1 MKKLLSITSLCLAL
15 LMISFSTVFAVDNS
29 TPSNS
34 DTSQNVAE
42 TKNNTTP
49 TTVRMG
55 WEVVYNL
62 KNVESSN
69 TTNDAW
75 LSYRTTI
82 TPKLGYAITKVTATI
97 DGKDVGAIT
106 SENGIYTINI
116 EQVTGK
122 LTITAEA
129 EPVIVDTPKEIQNL
143 SPKTNFTVANLGKVG
158 NYNLYYNVTQY
169 YQFLDYNVTMG
180 DYVFDCFAQQSP
192 YDLGLYVVGNG
203 KAYTL
208 IDAYN
213 ELKIDMDTVYSLIK
227 SNEIHYNFTVGK
239 SIPDVTT
246 QPSENHNVYYYL
258 KGATSSNNE
267 TTVGNRY
274 NTVIKPNSP
283 YEIDYVV
290 VTVNNKEKEV
300 AKNSDGSYTI
310 DLDNVDGDINIFAS
324 ATREKATE
332 FSTARVG
339 WHVNYNLSN
348 VESSNTTDDAW
359 MNYRTV
365 ITPKTGYVITNISA
379 KIHGKDVGKITKKN
393 GTYEI
398 FVEYLQGGPL
408 VIKAEAKSVKIDTPK
423 EIDKLCPNWILSV
436 ANLGKVGKYDL
447 YYKISDYYNF
457 SNKNIRMGNYMFNC
471 YQQHTP
477 YDLGLYV
484 VGNGKAYTLKDA
496 YNKLNINMD
505 AVYSLINKTNLHYNF
520 TVVKIAQEKLSATNV
535 SLKSGATKTIK
546 VLNGKVKS
554 YKVVNS
560 KVAKVNSKGVVT
572 ALNKGKTTVIVTLKD
587 GNKLNC
593 KVNVTTA
600 PKLSKSTVNVKVGQ
614 SAKIKIYG
622 KAKGIEFGISGRN
635 KNIEVWLY
643 KMKDATGF
651 EVEGL
656 KKGKATLKVKVNNV
670 KTLTLKINVK

>member
-29 TPSNS
+29 TSSNS
-34 DTSQNVAE
+34 DKSQNVAE
-42 TKNNTTP
+42 TKNNTEP

-62 KNVESSN
+62 KNVDSSN

-129 EPVIVDTPKEIQNL
+129 EPVIVDTPKELQELYPN
-143 SPKTNFTVANLGKVG
+143 TNFTVTKLGEVG
-158 NYNLYYNVTQY
+158 EYSLYYNVTQY
-169 YQFLDYNVTMG
+169 YQFLDYNVTIG
-180 DYVFDCFAQQSP
+180 EYIFNCFAQQKP
-192 YDLGLYVVGNG
+192 YDLGLYVVGNS

-227 SNEIHYNFTVGK
+227 SNEIHYNFTVRK

-300 AKNSDGSYTI
+300 TKNSDGSYTI

-423 EIDKLCPNWILSV
+423 EIDKLYPNLILSV

-496 YNKLNINMD
+496 YDKLNINMD

-600 PKLSKSTVNVKVGQ
+600 PKLSKSTVNVKVGKTVKVK
-614 SAKIKIYG
+614 ALG
-622 KAKGIEFGISGRN
+622 KAKNIALKWTVSN
-635 KNIEVWLY
+635 KNVNTSIA
-643 KMKDATGF
+643 KMIGASVLNIKG
-651 EVEGL
+651 V
-656 KKGKATLKVKVNNV
+656 KKGKTTLKVKVNNV
-670 KTLTLKINVK
+670 KTLTLKVNVK

>member
-34 DTSQNVAE
+34 DKSQNVVE
-42 TKNNTTP
+42 TKNNTEP

-267 TTVGNRY
+267 TTVGNHY

-300 AKNSDGSYTI
+300 TKNSDGSYTV
-310 DLDNVDGDINIFAS
+310 DLDNIDGDINIFAS

-600 PKLSKSTVNVKVGQ
+600 PKLSKPTVNVKVGQ

-670 KTLTLKINVK
+670 KTLTLKVNVK

>member
-34 DTSQNVAE
+34 DTSQNVVE
-42 TKNNTTP
+42 TKNNTES
-49 TTVRMG
+49 TTVRKG

-75 LSYRTTI
+75 SSYKTTI

-106 SENGIYTINI
+106 SENSIYTINI

-267 TTVGNRY
+267 TTVGNHY

-290 VTVNNKEKEV
+290 VTVNNKEKGV
-300 AKNSDGSYTI
+300 TKNSDGSYTV

-324 ATREKATE
+324 ATREKVTQ

-496 YNKLNINMD
+496 YDKLNINMD
-505 AVYSLINKTNLHYNF
+505 TVYSLINKTNLHYNF
-520 TVVKIAQEKLSATNV
+520 TAVKIAQEKLSATNV

-554 YKVVNS
+554 YKVTNN

-600 PKLSKSTVNVKVGQ
+600 PKLSKSTVNLKVGQ

-670 KTLTLKINVK
+670 KTLILKVNVK

>member
-34 DTSQNVAE
+34 DKSQNVAE
-42 TKNNTTP
+42 TKNNTEP

-55 WEVVYNL
+55 WKVVYNL

-158 NYNLYYNVTQY
+158 
-169 YQFLDYNVTMG
+169 
-180 DYVFDCFAQQSP
+180 
-192 YDLGLYVVGNG
+192 
-203 KAYTL
+203 
-208 IDAYN
+208 
-213 ELKIDMDTVYSLIK
+213 
-227 SNEIHYNFTVGK
+227 
-239 SIPDVTT
+239 
-246 QPSENHNVYYYL
+246 
-258 KGATSSNNE
+258 
-267 TTVGNRY
+267 
-274 NTVIKPNSP
+274 
-283 YEIDYVV
+283 
-290 VTVNNKEKEV
+290 
-300 AKNSDGSYTI
+300 
-310 DLDNVDGDINIFAS
+310 
-324 ATREKATE
+324 
-332 FSTARVG
+332 
-339 WHVNYNLSN
+339 
-348 VESSNTTDDAW
+348 
-359 MNYRTV
+359 
-365 ITPKTGYVITNISA
+365 
-379 KIHGKDVGKITKKN
+379 
-393 GTYEI
+393 
-398 FVEYLQGGPL
+398 
-408 VIKAEAKSVKIDTPK
+408 
-423 EIDKLCPNWILSV
+423 
-436 ANLGKVGKYDL
+436 KYDL

-496 YNKLNINMD
+496 YDKLNINMD

-554 YKVVNS
+554 YKVTNN

-572 ALNKGKTTVIVTLKD
+572 ALNKGKTTMIVTLKD

-600 PKLSKSTVNVKVGQ
+600 PKLSKPTVNVKVG
-614 SAKIKIYG
+614 KIVKVKALG
-622 KAKGIEFGISGRN
+622 KAKNIALKWTVSN
-635 KNIEVWLY
+635 KNVNTSIAKKISASVLNI
-643 KMKDATGF
+643 KG
-651 EVEGL
+651 V
-656 KKGKATLKVKVNNV
+656 KKGKTTLKVKVNNV
-670 KTLTLKINVK
+670 KTLTLKVNVK

>member
-1 MKKLLSITSLCLAL
+1 
-15 LMISFSTVFAVDNS
+15 MISFSTVFAVDNS

-158 NYNLYYNVTQY
+158 NYNLYYNVIQY
-169 YQFLDYNVTMG
+169 YQFLDYNVTIG
-180 DYVFDCFAQQSP
+180 EYIFNCFAQQKP
-192 YDLGLYVVGNG
+192 YDLGLYVVGNS

-208 IDAYN
+208 ADAYN

-227 SNEIHYNFTVGK
+227 SNDIDYSFTVKK
-239 SIPDVTT
+239 SESTVTT
-246 QPSENHNVYYYL
+246 QPSANHNVYYYL

-267 TTVGNRY
+267 TTVGNHY
-274 NTVIKPNSP
+274 NTVIKPNSD

-290 VTVNNKEKEV
+290 VTVNNKKREV
-300 AKNSDGSYTI
+300 TKNSDGSYTV

-324 ATREKATE
+324 ATREKVTQ

-423 EIDKLCPNWILSV
+423 EIDKLYPNLILSV

-496 YNKLNINMD
+496 YDKLNINMD

-600 PKLSKSTVNVKVGQ
+600 PKLSKSTVNVKVG
-614 SAKIKIYG
+614 KTVKVKVLG
-622 KAKGIEFGISGRN
+622 KAKNIALKWTVSN
-635 KNIEVWLY
+635 KNVNTSIA
-643 KMKDATGF
+643 KMIGASVLNIKG
-651 EVEGL
+651 V
-656 KKGKATLKVKVNNV
+656 KKGKTTLKVKVNNV
-670 KTLTLKINVK
+670 KTLTLKIKVK

>member
-34 DTSQNVAE
+34 DKSQNVAE
-42 TKNNTTP
+42 TKNNTEP

-69 TTNDAW
+69 TANDAW

-169 YQFLDYNVTMG
+169 YQFLDYNVTIG
-180 DYVFDCFAQQSP
+180 EYIFNCFAQQSP

-267 TTVGNRY
+267 TTVGNHY

-300 AKNSDGSYTI
+300 AKNSDGSYTV

-324 ATREKATE
+324 ATREKVTQ

-477 YDLGLYV
+477 YDLGL
-484 VGNGKAYTLKDA
+484 
-496 YNKLNINMD
+496 
-505 AVYSLINKTNLHYNF
+505 
-520 TVVKIAQEKLSATNV
+520 
-535 SLKSGATKTIK
+535 
-546 VLNGKVKS
+546 
-554 YKVVNS
+554 
-560 KVAKVNSKGVVT
+560 
-572 ALNKGKTTVIVTLKD
+572 
-587 GNKLNC
+587 
-593 KVNVTTA
+593 
-600 PKLSKSTVNVKVGQ
+600 
-614 SAKIKIYG
+614 
-622 KAKGIEFGISGRN
+622 
-635 KNIEVWLY
+635 
-643 KMKDATGF
+643 
-651 EVEGL
+651 
-656 KKGKATLKVKVNNV
+656 
-670 KTLTLKINVK
+670 

>member
-34 DTSQNVAE
+34 DKSQNVAE
-42 TKNNTTP
+42 TKNNTEP

-208 IDAYN
+208 
-213 ELKIDMDTVYSLIK
+213 
-227 SNEIHYNFTVGK
+227 
-239 SIPDVTT
+239 
-246 QPSENHNVYYYL
+246 
-258 KGATSSNNE
+258 
-267 TTVGNRY
+267 
-274 NTVIKPNSP
+274 
-283 YEIDYVV
+283 
-290 VTVNNKEKEV
+290 
-300 AKNSDGSYTI
+300 
-310 DLDNVDGDINIFAS
+310 
-324 ATREKATE
+324 
-332 FSTARVG
+332 
-339 WHVNYNLSN
+339 
-348 VESSNTTDDAW
+348 
-359 MNYRTV
+359 
-365 ITPKTGYVITNISA
+365 
-379 KIHGKDVGKITKKN
+379 
-393 GTYEI
+393 
-398 FVEYLQGGPL
+398 
-408 VIKAEAKSVKIDTPK
+408 
-423 EIDKLCPNWILSV
+423 
-436 ANLGKVGKYDL
+436 
-447 YYKISDYYNF
+447 
-457 SNKNIRMGNYMFNC
+457 
-471 YQQHTP
+471 
-477 YDLGLYV
+477 
-484 VGNGKAYTLKDA
+484 KDA
-496 YNKLNINMD
+496 YDKLNINMD

-554 YKVVNS
+554 YKVTNN

-572 ALNKGKTTVIVTLKD
+572 ALNKGKTTMIVTLKD

-600 PKLSKSTVNVKVGQ
+600 PKLSKPTVNVKVGKTVKVK
-614 SAKIKIYG
+614 ALG
-622 KAKGIEFGISGRN
+622 KAKNIALKWTVSN
-635 KNIEVWLY
+635 KNVNTSIAKKISASVLNI
-643 KMKDATGF
+643 KG
-651 EVEGL
+651 V
-656 KKGKATLKVKVNNV
+656 KKGKTTLKVKVNNV
-670 KTLTLKINVK
+670 KTLTLKVNVK

>member
-15 LMISFSTVFAVDNS
+15 LMISFSTVFAVDSS

-34 DTSQNVAE
+34 DKSQNVAE

-62 KNVESSN
+62 KNVDSSN

-82 TPKLGYAITKVTATI
+82 TPKVGYVITKITATI
-97 DGKDVGAIT
+97 DGKDVGTVT

-129 EPVIVDTPKEIQNL
+129 EPVIVDTPKELQEL
-143 SPKTNFTVANLGKVG
+143 SPNANFTLAKLGEVG
-158 NYNLYYNVTQY
+158 EYTLYYNVTDSYQY
-169 YQFLDYNVTMG
+169 LDYNVTMG

-267 TTVGNRY
+267 KTVGNHY

-290 VTVNNKEKEV
+290 VTVNNKEKE
-300 AKNSDGSYTI
+300 ATKNSDGSYTV

-324 ATREKATE
+324 ATYEKAPNT
-332 FSTARVG
+332 SVAVG
-339 WHVNYNLSN
+339 CEVKYDLTN
-348 VESSNTTDDAW
+348 VTSSNMTTDAW

-365 ITPKTGYVITNISA
+365 ITPKAGYAITNISA
-379 KIHGKDVGKITKKN
+379 KIHGNDVGKITKKN

-398 FVEYLQGGPL
+398 FVEYVQGPL

-423 EIDKLCPNWILSV
+423 EIDKLYPNLILSV

-484 VGNGKAYTLKDA
+484 VGNGKAYTLKEA
-496 YNKLNINMD
+496 YDKLNINMD

-554 YKVVNS
+554 YKVTNN
-560 KVAKVNSKGVVT
+560 KVAKVNSKGVIT

-600 PKLSKSTVNVKVGQ
+600 PKLSKSTVNLKVGQ

-635 KNIEVWLY
+635 KNIKVWLY

-670 KTLTLKINVK
+670 KILTLKINVK

>member
-34 DTSQNVAE
+34 DKSQNVAE
-42 TKNNTTP
+42 TKNNTEP

-62 KNVESSN
+62 KNVDSSN

-267 TTVGNRY
+267 TTVGNHY

-283 YEIDYVV
+283 YEIDYIV
-290 VTVNNKEKEV
+290 VTVNNKKREV
-300 AKNSDGSYTI
+300 TKNLDGSYTV

-339 WHVNYNLSN
+339 WYVNYNLSN
-348 VESSNTTDDAW
+348 VESSNTTDDVW
-359 MNYRTV
+359 LNYKTTL
-365 ITPKTGYVITNISA
+365 TPKEGYAITYVSA
-379 KIHGKDVGKITKKN
+379 TVNGKDVGKITKNN
-393 GTYEI
+393 GIYTIDIEKATGNLTI
-398 FVEYLQGGPL
+398 T
-408 VIKAEAKSVKIDTPK
+408 AEAKNIVTDTPK
-423 EIDKLCPNWILSV
+423 EIQNLSPKTNFTV
-436 ANLGKVGKYDL
+436 ANLGKVGNYNL
-447 YYKISDYYNF
+447 YYNVTQHYQFFENIIKI
-457 SNKNIRMGNYMFNC
+457 GNYEFDC
-471 YQQHTP
+471 FAQQSP
-477 YDLGLYV
+477 YGLGLYV

-496 YNKLNINMD
+496 YDKLNINMD
-505 AVYSLINKTNLHYNF
+505 AVYSSINKTNLHYNF

-554 YKVVNS
+554 YKVTNN

-572 ALNKGKTTVIVTLKD
+572 VLNKGKTTVIVTLKD

-600 PKLSKSTVNVKVGQ
+600 PKLSKPTVNVKVGKTVKVK
-614 SAKIKIYG
+614 ALG
-622 KAKGIEFGISGRN
+622 KAKNIALKWTVSN
-635 KNIEVWLY
+635 KNVNTSIAKKISASVLNI
-643 KMKDATGF
+643 KG
-651 EVEGL
+651 V
-656 KKGKATLKVKVNNV
+656 KKGKTTLKVKVNNV
-670 KTLTLKINVK
+670 KTLTLKVNVK

>member
-34 DTSQNVAE
+34 DKSQNANR
-42 TKNNTTP
+42 TMNNTMGIVNTEP
-49 TTVRMG
+49 T
-55 WEVVYNL
+55 
-62 KNVESSN
+62 K
-69 TTNDAW
+69 
-75 LSYRTTI
+75 
-82 TPKLGYAITKVTATI
+82 
-97 DGKDVGAIT
+97 
-106 SENGIYTINI
+106 
-116 EQVTGK
+116 
-122 LTITAEA
+122 
-129 EPVIVDTPKEIQNL
+129 VDTPKELQELYPN
-143 SPKTNFTVANLGKVG
+143 TNFTVTKLGEVG
-158 NYNLYYNVTQY
+158 EYSLYYNVTHY
-169 YQFLDYNVTMG
+169 YQFLDYNVTIG
-180 DYVFDCFAQQSP
+180 EYIFNCFAQQKP

-227 SNEIHYNFTVGK
+227 SKYINYNFTVGK

-283 YEIDYVV
+283 YEIDYIV
-290 VTVNNKEKEV
+290 VTVNNKKREV
-300 AKNSDGSYTI
+300 TKNSDGSYTVDI
-310 DLDNVDGDINIFAS
+310 DNIDGDINIFAS
-324 ATREKATE
+324 ATPKKASEPITQDGGHDI
-332 FSTARVG
+332 V
-339 WHVNYNLSN
+339 YNLSN
-348 VESSNTTDDAW
+348 VESSNTT
-359 MNYRTV
+359 NITYTGYKTTL
-365 ITPKTGYVITNISA
+365 TPKDGYAITYVSA
-379 KIHGKDVGKITKKN
+379 TVNGKDVGTITKEN
-393 GTYEI
+393 GIYTI
-398 FVEYLQGGPL
+398 DVRL
-408 VIKAEAKSVKIDTPK
+408 VMGKLTITAEAKNIVTDTPK
-423 EIDKLCPNWILSV
+423 EIQNLSPKTNFTV
-436 ANLGKVGKYDL
+436 ANLGKVGNYNL
-447 YYKISDYYNF
+447 YYNVTQHYQFFENIIKI
-457 SNKNIRMGNYMFNC
+457 GNYEFDC
-471 YQQHTP
+471 FAQQSP
-477 YDLGLYV
+477 YGLGLYV

-496 YNKLNINMD
+496 YDKLNINMD

-520 TVVKIAQEKLSATNV
+520 TAVKIAQEKLSATNV

-670 KTLTLKINVK
+670 KTLTLKVNVK

>member
-34 DTSQNVAE
+34 DTSQNVVE
-42 TKNNTTP
+42 TKNNTEP
-49 TTVRMG
+49 TTVRKG

-75 LSYRTTI
+75 SSYKTTI

-106 SENGIYTINI
+106 SENSIYTINI

-290 VTVNNKEKEV
+290 VTVNNKEKGV
-300 AKNSDGSYTI
+300 TKNLDGSYTV
-310 DLDNVDGDINIFAS
+310 DLDNIDGDINIFAS
-324 ATREKATE
+324 ATREKAPNTSVAFGCE
-332 FSTARVG
+332 VKYDLT
-339 WHVNYNLSN
+339 N
-348 VESSNTTDDAW
+348 VTSSNMTTDAW

-365 ITPKTGYVITNISA
+365 ITPKVGYVITNISA

-398 FVEYLQGGPL
+398 FVEYVQGPL

-423 EIDKLCPNWILSV
+423 EIDKLYPNLILSV

-496 YNKLNINMD
+496 CNKLNINMD

-554 YKVVNS
+554 YKVTNN

-656 KKGKATLKVKVNNV
+656 KKGKTTLKVKVNNV
-670 KTLTLKINVK
+670 KTLTLKVNVK

>member
-34 DTSQNVAE
+34 DKSQNANR
-42 TKNNTTP
+42 TMNNTMGIVNTEP
-49 TTVRMG
+49 T
-55 WEVVYNL
+55 
-62 KNVESSN
+62 K
-69 TTNDAW
+69 
-75 LSYRTTI
+75 
-82 TPKLGYAITKVTATI
+82 
-97 DGKDVGAIT
+97 
-106 SENGIYTINI
+106 
-116 EQVTGK
+116 
-122 LTITAEA
+122 
-129 EPVIVDTPKEIQNL
+129 VDTPKELQELYPN
-143 SPKTNFTVANLGKVG
+143 TNFTVTKLGEVG
-158 NYNLYYNVTQY
+158 EYSLYYNVTHY
-169 YQFLDYNVTMG
+169 YQFLDYNVTIG
-180 DYVFDCFAQQSP
+180 EYIFNCFAQQKP

-227 SNEIHYNFTVGK
+227 SKYINYNFTVGK

-267 TTVGNRY
+267 TTVGNHY

-290 VTVNNKEKEV
+290 VTVNNKEKGV
-300 AKNSDGSYTI
+300 TKNLDGSYTV
-310 DLDNVDGDINIFAS
+310 DLDNIDGDINIFAS
-324 ATREKATE
+324 ATPKKTSEPITQDGGHDI
-332 FSTARVG
+332 V
-339 WHVNYNLSN
+339 YNLSN
-348 VESSNTTDDAW
+348 VESSNTTDIT
-359 MNYRTV
+359 YTGYKTTL
-365 ITPKTGYVITNISA
+365 TPKDGYAITYVSA
-379 KIHGKDVGKITKKN
+379 TVNGKDVGTITKEN
-393 GTYEI
+393 GIYTI
-398 FVEYLQGGPL
+398 DVRL
-408 VIKAEAKSVKIDTPK
+408 VMGKLTITAEAKDIVTDTPK
-423 EIDKLCPNWILSV
+423 EIQNISPKTNFTV
-436 ANLGKVGKYDL
+436 ANLGKVGNYNL
-447 YYKISDYYNF
+447 YYNVTQYYQFFENIIKI
-457 SNKNIRMGNYMFNC
+457 GNYEFDC
-471 YQQHTP
+471 FAQQSP
-477 YDLGLYV
+477 YGLGLYV

-496 YNKLNINMD
+496 YDKLNINMD

-554 YKVVNS
+554 YKVTNN

-635 KNIEVWLY
+635 KNIEVWRY

>member
-34 DTSQNVAE
+34 DKSQNANQ
-42 TKNNTTP
+42 KMNNTMGIVNTEP
-49 TTVRMG
+49 T
-55 WEVVYNL
+55 
-62 KNVESSN
+62 K
-69 TTNDAW
+69 
-75 LSYRTTI
+75 
-82 TPKLGYAITKVTATI
+82 
-97 DGKDVGAIT
+97 
-106 SENGIYTINI
+106 
-116 EQVTGK
+116 
-122 LTITAEA
+122 
-129 EPVIVDTPKEIQNL
+129 VDTPKELQELYPN
-143 SPKTNFTVANLGKVG
+143 TNFTVTKLGEVG
-158 NYNLYYNVTQY
+158 EYSLYYNVTRN
-169 YQFLDYNVTMG
+169 YQFLDYNVTIG
-180 DYVFDCFAQQSP
+180 EYIFDCFAQQKP

-208 IDAYN
+208 ADAYK
-213 ELKIDMDTVYSLIK
+213 ELKIDMDTVYSIIK
-227 SNEIHYNFTVGK
+227 SKYINYNFTVGK

-258 KGATSSNNE
+258 KGATSSNNK

-274 NTVIKPNSP
+274 NTVIKPDSP
-283 YEIDYVV
+283 YEIDYIV
-290 VTVNNKEKEV
+290 VTVNNKKREV
-300 AKNSDGSYTI
+300 TKNSDGSYTV
-310 DLDNVDGDINIFAS
+310 DLDNIDGDINIFAS
-324 ATREKATE
+324 ATREKAPNT
-332 FSTARVG
+332 SVAVG
-339 WHVNYNLSN
+339 CEVKYDLTN
-348 VESSNTTDDAW
+348 VTSSNMTTDAW

-365 ITPKTGYVITNISA
+365 ITPKAGYVITNISA
-379 KIHGKDVGKITKKN
+379 KIHGNDVGKITKKN

-398 FVEYLQGGPL
+398 FVEYVQGPL

-423 EIDKLCPNWILSV
+423 EIDKLYPNLILSV

-484 VGNGKAYTLKDA
+484 VGNGKAYTLKEA
-496 YNKLNINMD
+496 YDKLNINMD
-505 AVYSLINKTNLHYNF
+505 TVYSLINKTNLHYNF

-554 YKVVNS
+554 YKVTNN
-560 KVAKVNSKGVVT
+560 KVAKVNSKGVIT

-670 KTLTLKINVK
+670 KTLTLKVNVK

>member
-34 DTSQNVAE
+34 DKSQNVAE
-42 TKNNTTP
+42 TKNNTEP

-62 KNVESSN
+62 KNVDSSN

-227 SNEIHYNFTVGK
+227 SNEIHYSFTVGK

-267 TTVGNRY
+267 TTVSGNY
-274 NTVIKPNSP
+274 NTVIKPNSD

-300 AKNSDGSYTI
+300 AKNSDGSYTV

-324 ATREKATE
+324 ATREKVTQ

-423 EIDKLCPNWILSV
+423 EIDKLCPNWFLSV

-496 YNKLNINMD
+496 YDKLNINMD

-520 TVVKIAQEKLSATNV
+520 TVVKIAQEKLSAANV

-600 PKLSKSTVNVKVGQ
+600 PKLSKPTVNVKVGQ

-670 KTLTLKINVK
+670 KTLTLKVNVK

>member
-34 DTSQNVAE
+34 DKSQNANQ
-42 TKNNTTP
+42 TMNNTMGIVNTEP
-49 TTVRMG
+49 T
-55 WEVVYNL
+55 
-62 KNVESSN
+62 K
-69 TTNDAW
+69 
-75 LSYRTTI
+75 
-82 TPKLGYAITKVTATI
+82 
-97 DGKDVGAIT
+97 
-106 SENGIYTINI
+106 
-116 EQVTGK
+116 
-122 LTITAEA
+122 
-129 EPVIVDTPKEIQNL
+129 VDTPKELQELYPN
-143 SPKTNFTVANLGKVG
+143 TNFTVTKLGEVG
-158 NYNLYYNVTQY
+158 EYSLYYNVTRNYQY
-169 YQFLDYNVTMG
+169 LDYNVTIG
-180 DYVFDCFAQQSP
+180 DYTFDCFAQQKP

-208 IDAYN
+208 ADAYK
-213 ELKIDMDTVYSLIK
+213 ELKIDMDTVYSIITSK
-227 SNEIHYNFTVGK
+227 YINYNFTVGK

-267 TTVGNRY
+267 TTVGNHY
-274 NTVIKPNSP
+274 STVIKPNSP

-300 AKNSDGSYTI
+300 AKNSDGSYTV

-324 ATREKATE
+324 ATPKKASEPITQDGGHDI
-332 FSTARVG
+332 V
-339 WHVNYNLSN
+339 YNLSN
-348 VESSNTTDDAW
+348 VESSNTTDIT
-359 MNYRTV
+359 YTGYKTTL
-365 ITPKTGYVITNISA
+365 TPKDGYAITYISA
-379 KIHGKDVGKITKKN
+379 TVNGKDVGTITKEN
-393 GTYEI
+393 GIYTI
-398 FVEYLQGGPL
+398 DVRL
-408 VIKAEAKSVKIDTPK
+408 VMGKLTITAEAKDIVTNTPK
-423 EIDKLCPNWILSV
+423 EIQNLSPKTNFTV
-436 ANLGKVGKYDL
+436 ANLGKVGNYNL
-447 YYKISDYYNF
+447 YYNVTQYYQFFDDIIKI
-457 SNKNIRMGNYMFNC
+457 GNYEFDC
-471 YQQHTP
+471 FAQQSP
-477 YDLGLYV
+477 YGLGLYV
-484 VGNGKAYTLKDA
+484 VGNGKAYTLKEA
-496 YNKLNINMD
+496 YDKLNINMD

-520 TVVKIAQEKLSATNV
+520 TAVKIAQEKLSATNV

-554 YKVVNS
+554 YKVTNN

-600 PKLSKSTVNVKVGQ
+600 PKLSKSTVNLKVGQ

-670 KTLTLKINVK
+670 KTLTLKVNVK

>member
-34 DTSQNVAE
+34 DKSQNANQ
-42 TKNNTTP
+42 TMNNTRVVVNTEP
-49 TTVRMG
+49 T
-55 WEVVYNL
+55 
-62 KNVESSN
+62 K
-69 TTNDAW
+69 
-75 LSYRTTI
+75 
-82 TPKLGYAITKVTATI
+82 
-97 DGKDVGAIT
+97 
-106 SENGIYTINI
+106 
-116 EQVTGK
+116 
-122 LTITAEA
+122 
-129 EPVIVDTPKEIQNL
+129 VDTPKELQELYPN
-143 SPKTNFTVANLGKVG
+143 TNFTVTKLGEVG
-158 NYNLYYNVTQY
+158 EYSLYYNVTHY
-169 YQFLDYNVTMG
+169 YQFLNYNVTIG
-180 DYVFDCFAQQSP
+180 EYIFNCFAQQKP
-192 YDLGLYVVGNG
+192 YDLGLYVVGNS

-208 IDAYN
+208 ADAYK
-213 ELKIDMDTVYSLIK
+213 ELKIDMDTVYSLITSK
-227 SNEIHYNFTVGK
+227 YINYNFTVGK

-267 TTVGNRY
+267 TTVGNHY

-290 VTVNNKEKEV
+290 VTVNNKKREV
-300 AKNSDGSYTI
+300 TKNSDGSYTI

-324 ATREKATE
+324 ATREKVTE

-339 WHVNYNLSN
+339 CEVKYDLTN
-348 VESSNTTDDAW
+348 VTSSNTTDDAW

-398 FVEYLQGGPL
+398 FVEYVQGPL
-408 VIKAEAKSVKIDTPK
+408 VIKAEAKSVEIDTPK
-423 EIDKLCPNWILSV
+423 EIDKLCPNLILSV

-496 YNKLNINMD
+496 YDKLNINMD

-554 YKVVNS
+554 YKVTNN

-600 PKLSKSTVNVKVGQ
+600 PKLSKSTVNLKVGQ

-635 KNIEVWLY
+635 KNVEVWLY
-643 KMKDATGF
+643 KMKDATEF
-651 EVEGL
+651 RVEGL

-670 KTLTLKINVK
+670 KTLTLKVNVK

>member
-34 DTSQNVAE
+34 DKSQNVAE
-42 TKNNTTP
+42 TKNNTEP

-62 KNVESSN
+62 KNVDSSN

-106 SENGIYTINI
+106 SENSIYTINI

-169 YQFLDYNVTMG
+169 YQFFENIIKIGNYE
-180 DYVFDCFAQQSP
+180 FDCFAQQSP
-192 YDLGLYVVGNG
+192 YGLGLYVVGNG

-267 TTVGNRY
+267 TTVGNHY

-290 VTVNNKEKEV
+290 VTVNNKKREV
-300 AKNSDGSYTI
+300 TKNLDGSYTI

-324 ATREKATE
+324 ATREKVTE

-339 WHVNYNLSN
+339 WYVNYNLSN
-348 VESSNTTDDAW
+348 VESSNTTDDVW
-359 MNYRTV
+359 LNYKTTL
-365 ITPKTGYVITNISA
+365 TPKDGYAITYVSA
-379 KIHGKDVGKITKKN
+379 TVNGKDVGKITKNN
-393 GTYEI
+393 GIYTIDIEKVTGNLTI
-398 FVEYLQGGPL
+398 T
-408 VIKAEAKSVKIDTPK
+408 AEAKNVVTDTPK
-423 EIDKLCPNWILSV
+423 EIQKLSPKTNFTV
-436 ANLGKVGKYDL
+436 ANLGKVGNYNL
-447 YYKISDYYNF
+447 YYNVTQYYQFFENIIKI
-457 SNKNIRMGNYMFNC
+457 GNYEFDC
-471 YQQHTP
+471 FAQQSP
-477 YDLGLYV
+477 YGLGLYV

-496 YNKLNINMD
+496 YDKLNINMD

-554 YKVVNS
+554 YKVTNN

-600 PKLSKSTVNVKVGQ
+600 PKLSKSTVNVKVGKTVKVK
-614 SAKIKIYG
+614 ALG
-622 KAKGIEFGISGRN
+622 KAKNIALKWTVSN
-635 KNIEVWLY
+635 KNVNTSIA
-643 KMKDATGF
+643 KMISASVLNIKG
-651 EVEGL
+651 V
-656 KKGKATLKVKVNNV
+656 KKGKTTLKVKVNNV
-670 KTLTLKINVK
+670 KTLTLKVNVK

>member
-34 DTSQNVAE
+34 DKSQKANQ
-42 TKNNTTP
+42 TMNNTMGIVNTEP
-49 TTVRMG
+49 T
-55 WEVVYNL
+55 
-62 KNVESSN
+62 K
-69 TTNDAW
+69 
-75 LSYRTTI
+75 
-82 TPKLGYAITKVTATI
+82 
-97 DGKDVGAIT
+97 
-106 SENGIYTINI
+106 
-116 EQVTGK
+116 
-122 LTITAEA
+122 
-129 EPVIVDTPKEIQNL
+129 VDTPKKLQELYPN
-143 SPKTNFTVANLGKVG
+143 TNFTVTKLGEVG
-158 NYNLYYNVTQY
+158 EYSLYYNVTHY
-169 YQFLDYNVTMG
+169 YQFLDYNVTIG
-180 DYVFDCFAQQSP
+180 EYIFNCFAQQKP
-192 YDLGLYVVGNG
+192 YDLGLYVVGNS

-208 IDAYN
+208 ADAYK

-227 SNEIHYNFTVGK
+227 SKYINYNFTVGK

-300 AKNSDGSYTI
+300 TKNSDGSYTV

-324 ATREKATE
+324 ATPKKVSEPITQDGGHDI
-332 FSTARVG
+332 V
-339 WHVNYNLSN
+339 YNLSN
-348 VESSNTTDDAW
+348 VESSNTTDIT
-359 MNYRTV
+359 YTGYKTTL
-365 ITPKTGYVITNISA
+365 TPKDGYAITYVSA
-379 KIHGKDVGKITKKN
+379 TVNGKDVGTITKEN
-393 GTYEI
+393 GIYTI
-398 FVEYLQGGPL
+398 DVRL
-408 VIKAEAKSVKIDTPK
+408 VMGKLTITAEAKDIVTDTPK
-423 EIDKLCPNWILSV
+423 EIQNLSPKTNFTV
-436 ANLGKVGKYDL
+436 ANLGKVGNYNL
-447 YYKISDYYNF
+447 YYNVTQYYQFFENIIKI
-457 SNKNIRMGNYMFNC
+457 GNYEFDC
-471 YQQHTP
+471 FAQQSP
-477 YDLGLYV
+477 YGLGLYV

-554 YKVVNS
+554 YKVTNN

-600 PKLSKSTVNVKVGQ
+600 PKLSKPTVTVKVGKTVKVK
-614 SAKIKIYG
+614 ALG
-622 KAKGIEFGISGRN
+622 KAKNIALKWTVSN
-635 KNIEVWLY
+635 KNVNTSIANMISASVLNI
-643 KMKDATGF
+643 KG
-651 EVEGL
+651 V
-656 KKGKATLKVKVNNV
+656 KKGKTTLKVKVNNV
-670 KTLTLKINVK
+670 KTLTLKVNVK

>member
-34 DTSQNVAE
+34 DKSQNANQ
-42 TKNNTTP
+42 TMNNTMVVVNTEP
-49 TTVRMG
+49 T
-55 WEVVYNL
+55 
-62 KNVESSN
+62 K
-69 TTNDAW
+69 
-75 LSYRTTI
+75 
-82 TPKLGYAITKVTATI
+82 
-97 DGKDVGAIT
+97 
-106 SENGIYTINI
+106 
-116 EQVTGK
+116 
-122 LTITAEA
+122 
-129 EPVIVDTPKEIQNL
+129 VDTPKELQELYPN
-143 SPKTNFTVANLGKVG
+143 TNFTVTKLGEVG
-158 NYNLYYNVTQY
+158 EYSLYYNVTHY
-169 YQFLDYNVTMG
+169 YQFLDYNVTIG
-180 DYVFDCFAQQSP
+180 EYIFNCFAQQKP
-192 YDLGLYVVGNG
+192 YDLGLYVVGNS

-208 IDAYN
+208 ADAYK
-213 ELKIDMDTVYSLIK
+213 ELKIDMDTVYSLITSK
-227 SNEIHYNFTVGK
+227 YINYNFTVGK

-267 TTVGNRY
+267 TTVGNHY

-290 VTVNNKEKEV
+290 VTVNNKKREV
-300 AKNSDGSYTI
+300 TKNSDGSYTI

-324 ATREKATE
+324 ATREKVTE

-339 WHVNYNLSN
+339 WYVNYNLSN
-348 VESSNTTDDAW
+348 VESSNTTDDVW
-359 MNYRTV
+359 LNYKTTL
-365 ITPKTGYVITNISA
+365 TPKDGYAITYVSA
-379 KIHGKDVGKITKKN
+379 TVNGKDVGKITKNN
-393 GTYEI
+393 GIYTIDIEKVTGNLTI
-398 FVEYLQGGPL
+398 T
-408 VIKAEAKSVKIDTPK
+408 AEAKNVVTDTPK
-423 EIDKLCPNWILSV
+423 EIQKLSPKTNFTV
-436 ANLGKVGKYDL
+436 ANLGKVGNYNL
-447 YYKISDYYNF
+447 YYNVTQYYQFFENIIKI
-457 SNKNIRMGNYMFNC
+457 GNYEFDC
-471 YQQHTP
+471 FAQQSP
-477 YDLGLYV
+477 YGLGLYV

-496 YNKLNINMD
+496 YDKLNINMD

-554 YKVVNS
+554 YKVTNN

-600 PKLSKSTVNVKVGQ
+600 PKLSKSTVNLKVGQ

-635 KNIEVWLY
+635 KNIKVWLY
-643 KMKDATGF
+643 KMKDATEF
-651 EVEGL
+651 RVEGL

-670 KTLTLKINVK
+670 KTLTLKVNVK

>member
-34 DTSQNVAE
+34 DKSQNVAE
-42 TKNNTTP
+42 TKNNTEP

-62 KNVESSN
+62 KNVDSSN

-300 AKNSDGSYTI
+300 TKNSDGSYTV

-496 YNKLNINMD
+496 YDKLNINMD

-535 SLKSGATKTIK
+535 SLKSGAKKTIK

-554 YKVVNS
+554 YKVTNN
-560 KVAKVNSKGVVT
+560 KVAKVNSKGVIT

>member
-34 DTSQNVAE
+34 DKSQNANQ
-42 TKNNTTP
+42 TMNNTRVVVNTEP
-49 TTVRMG
+49 T
-55 WEVVYNL
+55 
-62 KNVESSN
+62 K
-69 TTNDAW
+69 
-75 LSYRTTI
+75 
-82 TPKLGYAITKVTATI
+82 
-97 DGKDVGAIT
+97 
-106 SENGIYTINI
+106 
-116 EQVTGK
+116 
-122 LTITAEA
+122 
-129 EPVIVDTPKEIQNL
+129 VDTPKELQELYPN
-143 SPKTNFTVANLGKVG
+143 TNFTVTKLGEVG
-158 NYNLYYNVTQY
+158 EYSLYYNVTHY
-169 YQFLDYNVTMG
+169 YQFLNYNVTIG
-180 DYVFDCFAQQSP
+180 EYIFNCFAQQKP

-213 ELKIDMDTVYSLIK
+213 ELKIDMDTVYSLITSK
-227 SNEIHYNFTVGK
+227 YINYNFTVGK

-267 TTVGNRY
+267 TTVGNHY

-290 VTVNNKEKEV
+290 VTVNNKKREV
-300 AKNSDGSYTI
+300 TKNSDGSYTV

-324 ATREKATE
+324 ATREKVTE

-339 WHVNYNLSN
+339 WDVNYNLSN

-398 FVEYLQGGPL
+398 FVEYVQGPL
-408 VIKAEAKSVKIDTPK
+408 VIKAEAKSVEIDTPK
-423 EIDKLCPNWILSV
+423 EIDKLYPNLILSV

-496 YNKLNINMD
+496 YDKLNINMD

-554 YKVVNS
+554 YKVTNN

-600 PKLSKSTVNVKVGQ
+600 PKLSKSTVNLKVGQ

-635 KNIEVWLY
+635 KNVEVWLY
-643 KMKDATGF
+643 KMKDATEF
-651 EVEGL
+651 RVEGL

-670 KTLTLKINVK
+670 KTLTLKVNVK

>member
-34 DTSQNVAE
+34 DKSQNVAE
-42 TKNNTTP
+42 TKNNTEP

-62 KNVESSN
+62 KNVDSSN

-106 SENGIYTINI
+106 SENSIYTINI

-169 YQFLDYNVTMG
+169 YQFFENIIKIGNYE
-180 DYVFDCFAQQSP
+180 FDCFAQQSP
-192 YDLGLYVVGNG
+192 YGLGLYVVGNG

-267 TTVGNRY
+267 TTVGNHY

-290 VTVNNKEKEV
+290 VTVNNKKREV
-300 AKNSDGSYTI
+300 TKNLDGSYTI

-324 ATREKATE
+324 ATREKVTE

-339 WHVNYNLSN
+339 WYVNYNLSN
-348 VESSNTTDDAW
+348 VESSNTTDDVW
-359 MNYRTV
+359 LNYKTTL
-365 ITPKTGYVITNISA
+365 TPKDGYAITYVSA
-379 KIHGKDVGKITKKN
+379 TVNGKDVGKITKNN
-393 GTYEI
+393 GIYTIDIEKVTGNLTI
-398 FVEYLQGGPL
+398 T
-408 VIKAEAKSVKIDTPK
+408 AEAKNVVTDTPK
-423 EIDKLCPNWILSV
+423 EIQKLSPKTNFTV
-436 ANLGKVGKYDL
+436 ANLGKVGNYNL
-447 YYKISDYYNF
+447 YYNVTQYYQFFENIIKI
-457 SNKNIRMGNYMFNC
+457 GNYEFDC
-471 YQQHTP
+471 FAQQSP
-477 YDLGLYV
+477 YGLGLYV

-496 YNKLNINMD
+496 YDKLNINMD

-554 YKVVNS
+554 YKVTNN

-600 PKLSKSTVNVKVGQ
+600 PKLLKSTVNVKVGKTVKVK
-614 SAKIKIYG
+614 ALG
-622 KAKGIEFGISGRN
+622 KAKNIALKWTVSN
-635 KNIEVWLY
+635 KNVNTSIA
-643 KMKDATGF
+643 KMISASVLNIKG
-651 EVEGL
+651 V
-656 KKGKATLKVKVNNV
+656 KKGTTTIKVKVNNV
-670 KTLTLKINVK
+670 KTLTLKVNVK

>member
-34 DTSQNVAE
+34 DKSQNANQ
-42 TKNNTTP
+42 TMNNTMGIVNTEP
-49 TTVRMG
+49 T
-55 WEVVYNL
+55 
-62 KNVESSN
+62 K
-69 TTNDAW
+69 
-75 LSYRTTI
+75 
-82 TPKLGYAITKVTATI
+82 
-97 DGKDVGAIT
+97 
-106 SENGIYTINI
+106 
-116 EQVTGK
+116 
-122 LTITAEA
+122 
-129 EPVIVDTPKEIQNL
+129 VDTPKELQELYPN
-143 SPKTNFTVANLGKVG
+143 TNFTVTKLGEVG
-158 NYNLYYNVTQY
+158 EYSLYNNVTHY
-169 YQFLDYNVTMG
+169 YQFLDYNVTIG
-180 DYVFDCFAQQSP
+180 EYIFNCFAQQKP

-213 ELKIDMDTVYSLIK
+213 ELKIDMDTVYSLITSK
-227 SNEIHYNFTVGK
+227 YINYNFTVGK

-267 TTVGNRY
+267 TTVGNHY
-274 NTVIKPNSP
+274 NTVIKPNLP

-290 VTVNNKEKEV
+290 VTVNNKEREV
-300 AKNSDGSYTI
+300 TKNLDGSYTV
-310 DLDNVDGDINIFAS
+310 DLDNIDGDINIFAS
-324 ATREKATE
+324 ATPKKASEPITQDGGHDI
-332 FSTARVG
+332 V
-339 WHVNYNLSN
+339 YNLSN
-348 VESSNTTDDAW
+348 VESSNTTDIT
-359 MNYRTV
+359 YTGYKTTL
-365 ITPKTGYVITNISA
+365 TPKDGYAITYVSA
-379 KIHGKDVGKITKKN
+379 TVNGKDVGTITKEN
-393 GTYEI
+393 GIYTI
-398 FVEYLQGGPL
+398 DVRL
-408 VIKAEAKSVKIDTPK
+408 VMGKLTITAEAKDIVTDTPK
-423 EIDKLCPNWILSV
+423 EIQNLSPKTNFTV
-436 ANLGKVGKYDL
+436 ANLGKVGNYNL
-447 YYKISDYYNF
+447 YYNVTQYYQFFENIIKI
-457 SNKNIRMGNYMFNC
+457 GNYEFDC
-471 YQQHTP
+471 FAHQSP
-477 YDLGLYV
+477 YGLGLYV

-496 YNKLNINMD
+496 YDKLNINMD

-554 YKVVNS
+554 YKVTNN

-670 KTLTLKINVK
+670 KTLTLKVNVK

>member
-1 MKKLLSITSLCLAL
+1 MKKLLSITSLCLTL

-34 DTSQNVAE
+34 DKSQNANQ
-42 TKNNTTP
+42 TMNNTMGIVNTEP
-49 TTVRMG
+49 T
-55 WEVVYNL
+55 
-62 KNVESSN
+62 K
-69 TTNDAW
+69 
-75 LSYRTTI
+75 
-82 TPKLGYAITKVTATI
+82 
-97 DGKDVGAIT
+97 
-106 SENGIYTINI
+106 
-116 EQVTGK
+116 
-122 LTITAEA
+122 
-129 EPVIVDTPKEIQNL
+129 VDTPKELQELYPN
-143 SPKTNFTVANLGKVG
+143 TNFTVTKLGEVG
-158 NYNLYYNVTQY
+158 EYSLYYNVTHY
-169 YQFLDYNVTMG
+169 YQFLDYNVTIG
-180 DYVFDCFAQQSP
+180 EYIFNCFAQQKP

-213 ELKIDMDTVYSLIK
+213 ELKIDMDTVYSLITSK
-227 SNEIHYNFTVGK
+227 YINYNFTVGK

-300 AKNSDGSYTI
+300 TKNSDGSYTI

-324 ATREKATE
+324 ATREKATQ

-348 VESSNTTDDAW
+348 VESSNTTDDVW
-359 MNYRTV
+359 LNYKTTL
-365 ITPKTGYVITNISA
+365 TPKEGYAITYVSA
-379 KIHGKDVGKITKKN
+379 TVNGKDVGKITKNN
-393 GTYEI
+393 GIYTIDIEKATGNLTI
-398 FVEYLQGGPL
+398 T
-408 VIKAEAKSVKIDTPK
+408 AEAKNIVTDTPK
-423 EIDKLCPNWILSV
+423 EIQNLSPKTNFTV
-436 ANLGKVGKYDL
+436 ANLGKVGNYNL
-447 YYKISDYYNF
+447 YYNVTQYYQFFENIIKI
-457 SNKNIRMGNYMFNC
+457 GNYEFDC
-471 YQQHTP
+471 FAQQSP
-477 YDLGLYV
+477 YGLGLYV

-496 YNKLNINMD
+496 YDKLNINMD

-520 TVVKIAQEKLSATNV
+520 TAVKIAQEKLSATNV

-600 PKLSKSTVNVKVGQ
+600 PKLSKSTVNVKVGKTVKVK
-614 SAKIKIYG
+614 ALG
-622 KAKGIEFGISGRN
+622 KAKNIALKWTVSN
-635 KNIEVWLY
+635 KNVNTSIAKKIGASVLNI
-643 KMKDATGF
+643 KG
-651 EVEGL
+651 V
-656 KKGKATLKVKVNNV
+656 KKGKTTLKVKVNNV
-670 KTLTLKINVK
+670 KTLTLKVNVK

>member
-97 DGKDVGAIT
+97 NGKDVGTVT
-106 SENGIYTINI
+106 SSNGIYTINI

-129 EPVIVDTPKEIQNL
+129 EPVIVDTPKELQELYPNTNFTVTKLGEVGEYSLYYNVTQYYQFLDYNVTIGEYIFNCFAQQKPYDLGLYVVGNSKAYTLADAYKELKIDMDTVYSLIKSNDIDYSFTVKKSESTVTTQPSANHNVYYYLKGVTSSNNETTVSGNYNTVIKPNSDYEIDYIVVTVNNKEKEVAKNSDGSYTVDLDNVDGDINIFASATREKVTQFSTARVGWHVNYNLSNVESSNTTDDVWLNYKTTLTPKEGYAITYVSATVNGKDVGKITKNNGIYTIDIEKATGNLTITAEAKNIVTDTPKEIQNL

-169 YQFLDYNVTMG
+169 YQFFENIIKIGNYE
-180 DYVFDCFAQQSP
+180 FDCFAQQSP
-192 YDLGLYVVGNG
+192 YGLGLYVVGN
-203 KAYTL
+203 
-208 IDAYN
+208 
-213 ELKIDMDTVYSLIK
+213 S
-227 SNEIHYNFTVGK
+227 
-239 SIPDVTT
+239 
-246 QPSENHNVYYYL
+246 
-258 KGATSSNNE
+258 
-267 TTVGNRY
+267 
-274 NTVIKPNSP
+274 
-283 YEIDYVV
+283 
-290 VTVNNKEKEV
+290 
-300 AKNSDGSYTI
+300 
-310 DLDNVDGDINIFAS
+310 
-324 ATREKATE
+324 
-332 FSTARVG
+332 
-339 WHVNYNLSN
+339 
-348 VESSNTTDDAW
+348 
-359 MNYRTV
+359 
-365 ITPKTGYVITNISA
+365 
-379 KIHGKDVGKITKKN
+379 
-393 GTYEI
+393 
-398 FVEYLQGGPL
+398 
-408 VIKAEAKSVKIDTPK
+408 
-423 EIDKLCPNWILSV
+423 
-436 ANLGKVGKYDL
+436 
-447 YYKISDYYNF
+447 
-457 SNKNIRMGNYMFNC
+457 
-471 YQQHTP
+471 
-477 YDLGLYV
+477 
-484 VGNGKAYTLKDA
+484 KAYTLKDA
-496 YNKLNINMD
+496 YDKLNINMD

-520 TVVKIAQEKLSATNV
+520 TAVKIAQEKLSATNV

-560 KVAKVNSKGVVT
+560 KVAKVNSKGVIT

-600 PKLSKSTVNVKVGQ
+600 PKLSKSTVNVKVGKTVKVK
-614 SAKIKIYG
+614 ALG
-622 KAKGIEFGISGRN
+622 KAKNIALKWTVSN
-635 KNIEVWLY
+635 KNVNTSIA
-643 KMKDATGF
+643 KMISASVLNIKG
-651 EVEGL
+651 V
-656 KKGKATLKVKVNNV
+656 KKGKTTIKVKVNNV
-670 KTLTLKINVK
+670 KTLTLKVNVK

>member
-34 DTSQNVAE
+34 DKSQNANQ
-42 TKNNTTP
+42 TMNNTMVVVNTEP
-49 TTVRMG
+49 T
-55 WEVVYNL
+55 
-62 KNVESSN
+62 K
-69 TTNDAW
+69 
-75 LSYRTTI
+75 
-82 TPKLGYAITKVTATI
+82 
-97 DGKDVGAIT
+97 
-106 SENGIYTINI
+106 
-116 EQVTGK
+116 
-122 LTITAEA
+122 
-129 EPVIVDTPKEIQNL
+129 VDTPKELQELYPN
-143 SPKTNFTVANLGKVG
+143 TNFTVTKLGEVG
-158 NYNLYYNVTQY
+158 EYSLYYNVTHY
-169 YQFLDYNVTMG
+169 YQFLDYNVTIG
-180 DYVFDCFAQQSP
+180 EYIFNCFAQQKP
-192 YDLGLYVVGNG
+192 YDLGLYVVGNS

-208 IDAYN
+208 ADAYN
-213 ELKIDMDTVYSLIK
+213 ELKIDMDTVYSLITSK
-227 SNEIHYNFTVGK
+227 YINYNFTVGK

-267 TTVGNRY
+267 TTVGNHY

-290 VTVNNKEKEV
+290 VTVNNKKREV
-300 AKNSDGSYTI
+300 TKNSDGSYTV
-310 DLDNVDGDINIFAS
+310 DLDNIDGDINIFAS

-339 WHVNYNLSN
+339 WYVNYNLSN
-348 VESSNTTDDAW
+348 VESSNTTDDVW
-359 MNYRTV
+359 LNYKTTL
-365 ITPKTGYVITNISA
+365 TPKDGYAITYVSA
-379 KIHGKDVGKITKKN
+379 TVNGKDVGKITKNN
-393 GTYEI
+393 GIYTIDIEKVTGNLTI
-398 FVEYLQGGPL
+398 T
-408 VIKAEAKSVKIDTPK
+408 AEAKNVVTDTPK
-423 EIDKLCPNWILSV
+423 EIQNLSPKTNFTV
-436 ANLGKVGKYDL
+436 ANLGKVGNYNL
-447 YYKISDYYNF
+447 YYNVTQYYQFFENIIKI
-457 SNKNIRMGNYMFNC
+457 GNYEFDC
-471 YQQHTP
+471 FAQQSP
-477 YDLGLYV
+477 YGLGLYV

-496 YNKLNINMD
+496 YDKLNINMD

-554 YKVVNS
+554 YKVTNN

-600 PKLSKSTVNVKVGQ
+600 PKLSKSTVNLKVGQ

-635 KNIEVWLY
+635 KNVEVWLY
-643 KMKDATGF
+643 KMKDATEF
-651 EVEGL
+651 RVEGL

-670 KTLTLKINVK
+670 KTLTLKVNVK

>member
-34 DTSQNVAE
+34 DKSQNVAE

-62 KNVESSN
+62 KNVDSSN

-129 EPVIVDTPKEIQNL
+129 EPVIVDTPKELQELYPNTNFTVTKLGEVGEYSLYYNVTQYYQFLDYNVTIGEYIFNCFAQQKPYDLGLYVVGNSKAYTLADAYKELKIDMDTVYSLIKSNDIDYSFTVKKSESTVTTQPSANHNVYYYLKGATSSNNETTVGNHYNTVIKPNSPYEIDYVVVTVNNKEKEVTKNSDGSYTIDLDNVDGDINIFASATREKVTQFSTARVGWHVNYNLSNVESSNTTDDVWLNYKTTLTPKEGYAITYVSATVNGKDVGKITKNNGIYTIDIEKATGNLTITAEAKNIVTDTPKEIQNI

-169 YQFLDYNVTMG
+169 YQFFENIIKIGNYE
-180 DYVFDCFAQQSP
+180 FDCFAQQSP
-192 YDLGLYVVGNG
+192 YG
-203 KAYTL
+203 
-208 IDAYN
+208 
-213 ELKIDMDTVYSLIK
+213 
-227 SNEIHYNFTVGK
+227 
-239 SIPDVTT
+239 
-246 QPSENHNVYYYL
+246 
-258 KGATSSNNE
+258 
-267 TTVGNRY
+267 
-274 NTVIKPNSP
+274 
-283 YEIDYVV
+283 
-290 VTVNNKEKEV
+290 
-300 AKNSDGSYTI
+300 
-310 DLDNVDGDINIFAS
+310 
-324 ATREKATE
+324 
-332 FSTARVG
+332 
-339 WHVNYNLSN
+339 
-348 VESSNTTDDAW
+348 
-359 MNYRTV
+359 
-365 ITPKTGYVITNISA
+365 
-379 KIHGKDVGKITKKN
+379 
-393 GTYEI
+393 
-398 FVEYLQGGPL
+398 
-408 VIKAEAKSVKIDTPK
+408 
-423 EIDKLCPNWILSV
+423 
-436 ANLGKVGKYDL
+436 
-447 YYKISDYYNF
+447 
-457 SNKNIRMGNYMFNC
+457 
-471 YQQHTP
+471 
-477 YDLGLYV
+477 LGLYV

-496 YNKLNINMD
+496 YDKLNINMD

-520 TVVKIAQEKLSATNV
+520 TAVKIAQEKLSATNV

-600 PKLSKSTVNVKVGQ
+600 PKLSKSTVNVKVGKTVKVK
-614 SAKIKIYG
+614 ALG
-622 KAKGIEFGISGRN
+622 KAKNIALKWTVSN
-635 KNIEVWLY
+635 KNVNTSIAKKISASVLNI
-643 KMKDATGF
+643 KG
-651 EVEGL
+651 V
-656 KKGKATLKVKVNNV
+656 KKGKTTLKVKVNNV
-670 KTLTLKINVK
+670 KTLTLKVNVK

>member
-34 DTSQNVAE
+34 DKSQNANQ
-42 TKNNTTP
+42 TMNNTMVVVNTEP
-49 TTVRMG
+49 T
-55 WEVVYNL
+55 
-62 KNVESSN
+62 K
-69 TTNDAW
+69 
-75 LSYRTTI
+75 
-82 TPKLGYAITKVTATI
+82 
-97 DGKDVGAIT
+97 
-106 SENGIYTINI
+106 
-116 EQVTGK
+116 
-122 LTITAEA
+122 
-129 EPVIVDTPKEIQNL
+129 VDTPKELQELYPN
-143 SPKTNFTVANLGKVG
+143 TNFTVTKLGEVG
-158 NYNLYYNVTQY
+158 EYSLYYNVTHY
-169 YQFLDYNVTMG
+169 YQFLDYNVTIG
-180 DYVFDCFAQQSP
+180 EYIFNCFAQQKP
-192 YDLGLYVVGNG
+192 YDLGLYVVGNS

-208 IDAYN
+208 ADAYK
-213 ELKIDMDTVYSLIK
+213 ELKIDMDTVYSLITSK
-227 SNEIHYNFTVGK
+227 YINYNFTVGK

-267 TTVGNRY
+267 TTVGNHY

-290 VTVNNKEKEV
+290 VTVNNKKREV
-300 AKNSDGSYTI
+300 TKNSDGSYTV

-324 ATREKATE
+324 ATREKVTQ

-339 WHVNYNLSN
+339 WYVNYNLSN
-348 VESSNTTDDAW
+348 VESSNTTDDVW
-359 MNYRTV
+359 LNYKTTL
-365 ITPKTGYVITNISA
+365 TPKDGYAITYVSA
-379 KIHGKDVGKITKKN
+379 TVNGKDVGKITKNN
-393 GTYEI
+393 GIYTIDIEKVTGNLTI
-398 FVEYLQGGPL
+398 T
-408 VIKAEAKSVKIDTPK
+408 AEAKNVVTDTPK
-423 EIDKLCPNWILSV
+423 EIQKLSPKTNFTV
-436 ANLGKVGKYDL
+436 ANLGKVGNYNL
-447 YYKISDYYNF
+447 YYNVTQYYQFFENIIKI
-457 SNKNIRMGNYMFNC
+457 GNYEFDC
-471 YQQHTP
+471 FAQQSP
-477 YDLGLYV
+477 YGLGLYV

-496 YNKLNINMD
+496 YDKLNINMD

-554 YKVVNS
+554 YKVTNN

-600 PKLSKSTVNVKVGQ
+600 PKLSTSTVNLKVGQ

-635 KNIEVWLY
+635 KNVEVWLY
-643 KMKDATGF
+643 KMKDATEF
-651 EVEGL
+651 RVEGL

-670 KTLTLKINVK
+670 KTLTLKVNVK

>member
-34 DTSQNVAE
+34 DKSQNANR
-42 TKNNTTP
+42 TMNNTMGIVNTEP
-49 TTVRMG
+49 T
-55 WEVVYNL
+55 
-62 KNVESSN
+62 K
-69 TTNDAW
+69 
-75 LSYRTTI
+75 
-82 TPKLGYAITKVTATI
+82 
-97 DGKDVGAIT
+97 
-106 SENGIYTINI
+106 
-116 EQVTGK
+116 
-122 LTITAEA
+122 
-129 EPVIVDTPKEIQNL
+129 VDTPKELQELYPN
-143 SPKTNFTVANLGKVG
+143 TNFTVTKLGEVG
-158 NYNLYYNVTQY
+158 EYSLYYNVTHY
-169 YQFLDYNVTMG
+169 YQFLDYNVTIG
-180 DYVFDCFAQQSP
+180 EYIFNCFAQQKP

-227 SNEIHYNFTVGK
+227 SKYINYNFTVGK

-267 TTVGNRY
+267 TTVGDHY

-290 VTVNNKEKEV
+290 VTVNNKEKGV
-300 AKNSDGSYTI
+300 TKNLDGSYTV

-324 ATREKATE
+324 ATPKKASEPITQDGGHDI
-332 FSTARVG
+332 V
-339 WHVNYNLSN
+339 YNLSN
-348 VESSNTTDDAW
+348 VESSNTTDIT
-359 MNYRTV
+359 YTGYKTTL
-365 ITPKTGYVITNISA
+365 TPKDGYAITYVSA
-379 KIHGKDVGKITKKN
+379 TVNGKDVGTITKEN
-393 GTYEI
+393 GIYTI
-398 FVEYLQGGPL
+398 DVRL
-408 VIKAEAKSVKIDTPK
+408 VMGKLTITAEAKDIVTDTPK
-423 EIDKLCPNWILSV
+423 EIQNISPKTNFTV
-436 ANLGKVGKYDL
+436 ANLGKVGNYNL
-447 YYKISDYYNF
+447 YYNVTQYYQFFENIIKI
-457 SNKNIRMGNYMFNC
+457 GNYEFDC
-471 YQQHTP
+471 FAQQSP
-477 YDLGLYV
+477 YGLGLYV

-496 YNKLNINMD
+496 YDKLNINMD

-554 YKVVNS
+554 YKVTNN

-670 KTLTLKINVK
+670 KTLTLKVNVK

>member
-34 DTSQNVAE
+34 DKSQNVNP
-42 TKNNTTP
+42 TINNTRVVVNTEP
-49 TTVRMG
+49 T
-55 WEVVYNL
+55 
-62 KNVESSN
+62 K
-69 TTNDAW
+69 
-75 LSYRTTI
+75 
-82 TPKLGYAITKVTATI
+82 
-97 DGKDVGAIT
+97 
-106 SENGIYTINI
+106 
-116 EQVTGK
+116 
-122 LTITAEA
+122 
-129 EPVIVDTPKEIQNL
+129 VDTPKELQELYPN
-143 SPKTNFTVANLGKVG
+143 TNFTVTKLGEVG
-158 NYNLYYNVTQY
+158 EYSLYYNVTHY
-169 YQFLDYNVTMG
+169 YQFLDYNVTIG
-180 DYVFDCFAQQSP
+180 EYIFNCFAQQKP
-192 YDLGLYVVGNG
+192 YDLGLYVVGNS

-208 IDAYN
+208 ADAYK
-213 ELKIDMDTVYSLIK
+213 ELKIDMDTVYSLITSK
-227 SNEIHYNFTVGK
+227 YINYNFTVGK

-267 TTVGNRY
+267 TTVGNHY

-290 VTVNNKEKEV
+290 VTVNNKKREV
-300 AKNSDGSYTI
+300 TKNSDGSYTV

-324 ATREKATE
+324 ATREKVTQ

-339 WHVNYNLSN
+339 WYVNYNLSN
-348 VESSNTTDDAW
+348 VESSNTTDDVW
-359 MNYRTV
+359 LNYKTTL
-365 ITPKTGYVITNISA
+365 TPKDGYAITYVSA
-379 KIHGKDVGKITKKN
+379 TVNGKDVGKITKNN
-393 GTYEI
+393 GIYTIDIEKVTGNLTI
-398 FVEYLQGGPL
+398 T
-408 VIKAEAKSVKIDTPK
+408 AEAKNVVTDTPK
-423 EIDKLCPNWILSV
+423 EIQKLSPKTNFTV
-436 ANLGKVGKYDL
+436 ANLGKVGNYNL
-447 YYKISDYYNF
+447 YYNVTQYYQFFENIIKI
-457 SNKNIRMGNYMFNC
+457 GNYEFDC
-471 YQQHTP
+471 FAQQSP
-477 YDLGLYV
+477 YGLGLYV

-496 YNKLNINMD
+496 YDKLNINMD

-554 YKVVNS
+554 YKVTNN

-600 PKLSKSTVNVKVGQ
+600 PKLSKSTVNLKVGQ

-635 KNIEVWLY
+635 KNVEVWLY
-643 KMKDATGF
+643 KMKDATEF
-651 EVEGL
+651 RVEGL

-670 KTLTLKINVK
+670 KTLTLKVNVK

>member
-15 LMISFSTVFAVDNS
+15 FMISFSTVFAVDNS

-34 DTSQNVAE
+34 DKSQNANQ
-42 TKNNTTP
+42 TMNNTMGIVNTEP
-49 TTVRMG
+49 T
-55 WEVVYNL
+55 
-62 KNVESSN
+62 K
-69 TTNDAW
+69 
-75 LSYRTTI
+75 
-82 TPKLGYAITKVTATI
+82 
-97 DGKDVGAIT
+97 
-106 SENGIYTINI
+106 
-116 EQVTGK
+116 
-122 LTITAEA
+122 
-129 EPVIVDTPKEIQNL
+129 VDTPKELQELYPNI
-143 SPKTNFTVANLGKVG
+143 NFTVTKLGEVG
-158 NYNLYYNVTQY
+158 EYTLYYNVTQY
-169 YQFLDYNVTMG
+169 YQFLDYNVTIG
-180 DYVFDCFAQQSP
+180 EYIFNCFAQQKP
-192 YDLGLYVVGNG
+192 YDLGLYVVGNS

-208 IDAYN
+208 ADAYK
-213 ELKIDMDTVYSLIK
+213 ELKIDMDTVYSLITSK
-227 SNEIHYNFTVGK
+227 YINYNFTVGK

-267 TTVGNRY
+267 TTVGNHY
-274 NTVIKPNSP
+274 STVIKPNSP

-300 AKNSDGSYTI
+300 TKNSDGSYTV
-310 DLDNVDGDINIFAS
+310 DLDNVDGDISIFAS
-324 ATREKATE
+324 ATPKKASEPITQDGGHDI
-332 FSTARVG
+332 V
-339 WHVNYNLSN
+339 YNLSN
-348 VESSNTTDDAW
+348 VESSNTTDIT
-359 MNYRTV
+359 YTGYKTTL
-365 ITPKTGYVITNISA
+365 TPKDGYAITYVSA
-379 KIHGKDVGKITKKN
+379 TVNGKDVGTITKEN
-393 GTYEI
+393 GIYTI
-398 FVEYLQGGPL
+398 DVRL
-408 VIKAEAKSVKIDTPK
+408 VMGKLTITAEAKDIVTNTPK
-423 EIDKLCPNWILSV
+423 EIQNLSPKTNFTV
-436 ANLGKVGKYDL
+436 ANLGKVGNYNL
-447 YYKISDYYNF
+447 YYNVTQYYQFFDNIIKI
-457 SNKNIRMGNYMFNC
+457 GNYEFDC
-471 YQQHTP
+471 FAQQSP
-477 YDLGLYV
+477 YGLGLYV

-496 YNKLNINMD
+496 YDKLNINMD

-535 SLKSGATKTIK
+535 RLKSGATKTIK

-554 YKVVNS
+554 YKVTNN
-560 KVAKVNSKGVVT
+560 KVAKVNSKGVIT

-600 PKLSKSTVNVKVGQ
+600 PKLSKSTVNLKVGQ

-670 KTLTLKINVK
+670 KTLTLKVNVK

>member
-34 DTSQNVAE
+34 DKSQNANQ
-42 TKNNTTP
+42 TMNNTMVVVNTEP
-49 TTVRMG
+49 T
-55 WEVVYNL
+55 
-62 KNVESSN
+62 K
-69 TTNDAW
+69 
-75 LSYRTTI
+75 
-82 TPKLGYAITKVTATI
+82 
-97 DGKDVGAIT
+97 
-106 SENGIYTINI
+106 
-116 EQVTGK
+116 
-122 LTITAEA
+122 
-129 EPVIVDTPKEIQNL
+129 VDTPKELQELYPN
-143 SPKTNFTVANLGKVG
+143 TNFTVTKLGEVG
-158 NYNLYYNVTQY
+158 EYSLYYNVTHY
-169 YQFLDYNVTMG
+169 YQFLDYNVTIG
-180 DYVFDCFAQQSP
+180 EYIFNCFAQQKP
-192 YDLGLYVVGNG
+192 YDLGLYVVGNS

-208 IDAYN
+208 ADAYK
-213 ELKIDMDTVYSLIK
+213 ELKIDMDTVYSLITSK
-227 SNEIHYNFTVGK
+227 YINYNFTVGK

-267 TTVGNRY
+267 TTVGNHY

-290 VTVNNKEKEV
+290 VTVNNKKREV
-300 AKNSDGSYTI
+300 TKNSDGSYTI

-324 ATREKATE
+324 ATREKVTE

-339 WHVNYNLSN
+339 WDVNYNLSN
-348 VESSNTTDDAW
+348 VESSNTTDDVW
-359 MNYRTV
+359 LNYKTTL
-365 ITPKTGYVITNISA
+365 TPKDGYAITYVSA
-379 KIHGKDVGKITKKN
+379 TVNGKDVGKITKNN
-393 GTYEI
+393 GIYTIDIEKVTGNLTI
-398 FVEYLQGGPL
+398 T
-408 VIKAEAKSVKIDTPK
+408 AEAKNVVTDTPK
-423 EIDKLCPNWILSV
+423 EIQKLSPKTNFTV
-436 ANLGKVGKYDL
+436 ANLGKVGNYNL
-447 YYKISDYYNF
+447 YYNVTQYYQFFENIIKI
-457 SNKNIRMGNYMFNC
+457 GNYEFDC
-471 YQQHTP
+471 FAQQSP
-477 YDLGLYV
+477 YGLGLYV

-496 YNKLNINMD
+496 YDKLNINMD

-554 YKVVNS
+554 YKVTNN

-600 PKLSKSTVNVKVGQ
+600 PKLSKSTVNLKVGQ

-635 KNIEVWLY
+635 KNVEVWLY
-643 KMKDATGF
+643 KMKDATEF
-651 EVEGL
+651 RVEGL

-670 KTLTLKINVK
+670 KTLTLKVNVK

>member
-34 DTSQNVAE
+34 DKSQNANQ
-42 TKNNTTP
+42 TMNNTMGIVNTEP
-49 TTVRMG
+49 T
-55 WEVVYNL
+55 
-62 KNVESSN
+62 K
-69 TTNDAW
+69 
-75 LSYRTTI
+75 
-82 TPKLGYAITKVTATI
+82 
-97 DGKDVGAIT
+97 
-106 SENGIYTINI
+106 
-116 EQVTGK
+116 
-122 LTITAEA
+122 
-129 EPVIVDTPKEIQNL
+129 VDTPKELQELYPN
-143 SPKTNFTVANLGKVG
+143 TNFTVTKLGEVG
-158 NYNLYYNVTQY
+158 EYSLYYNVTHY
-169 YQFLDYNVTMG
+169 YQFLDYNVTIG
-180 DYVFDCFAQQSP
+180 EYIFNCFAQQKP

-213 ELKIDMDTVYSLIK
+213 ELKIDMDTVYSLITSK
-227 SNEIHYNFTVGK
+227 YINYNFTVGK

-267 TTVGNRY
+267 TTVGNHY

-300 AKNSDGSYTI
+300 AKNSDGSYTV

-324 ATREKATE
+324 ATPKKASEPITQDGGHDI
-332 FSTARVG
+332 V
-339 WHVNYNLSN
+339 YNLSN
-348 VESSNTTDDAW
+348 VESSNTTDIT
-359 MNYRTV
+359 YTGYKTTL
-365 ITPKTGYVITNISA
+365 TPKDGYAITYVSA
-379 KIHGKDVGKITKKN
+379 TVNGKDVGTITKEN
-393 GTYEI
+393 GIYTI
-398 FVEYLQGGPL
+398 DVRL
-408 VIKAEAKSVKIDTPK
+408 VMGNLTITAEAKNIVTDTPK
-423 EIDKLCPNWILSV
+423 EIQNLSPKTNFTV
-436 ANLGKVGKYDL
+436 ANLGKVGNYNL
-447 YYKISDYYNF
+447 YYNVTQYYQFFENIIKI
-457 SNKNIRMGNYMFNC
+457 GNYEFDC
-471 YQQHTP
+471 FAHQSP
-477 YDLGLYV
+477 YGLGLYV

-496 YNKLNINMD
+496 YDKLNINMD

-670 KTLTLKINVK
+670 KTLTLKVNVK

>member
-75 LSYRTTI
+75 SSYRTTI
-82 TPKLGYAITKVTATI
+82 TPKVGYTITKVTATI
-97 DGKDVGAIT
+97 NGKDVGTVT
-106 SENGIYTINI
+106 SSNGIYTIDI

-129 EPVIVDTPKEIQNL
+129 EPVIVDTPKELQELYPN
-143 SPKTNFTVANLGKVG
+143 TNFTVTKLGEVG
-158 NYNLYYNVTQY
+158 EYSLYYNVTHY
-169 YQFLDYNVTMG
+169 YQFLDYNVTIG
-180 DYVFDCFAQQSP
+180 EYIFNCFAQQKP

-267 TTVGNRY
+267 TTVGNHY
-274 NTVIKPNSP
+274 NTVIKPNSD

-300 AKNSDGSYTI
+300 TKNSDGSYTI
-310 DLDNVDGDINIFAS
+310 DLDNIDGDINIFAS
-324 ATREKATE
+324 ATREKVTQ

-348 VESSNTTDDAW
+348 VESSNTTDDVW
-359 MNYRTV
+359 LNYKTTL
-365 ITPKTGYVITNISA
+365 TPKEGYAITYVSA
-379 KIHGKDVGKITKKN
+379 TVNGKDVGKITKNN
-393 GTYEI
+393 GIYTIDIEKATGNLTI
-398 FVEYLQGGPL
+398 T
-408 VIKAEAKSVKIDTPK
+408 AEAKNIVTDTPK
-423 EIDKLCPNWILSV
+423 EIQNLSPKTNFTV
-436 ANLGKVGKYDL
+436 ANLGKVGNYNL
-447 YYKISDYYNF
+447 YYNVTQYYQFFENIIKI
-457 SNKNIRMGNYMFNC
+457 GNYEFDC
-471 YQQHTP
+471 FAQQSP
-477 YDLGLYV
+477 YGLGLYV

-496 YNKLNINMD
+496 YDKLNINMD

-546 VLNGKVKS
+546 VLNGKVKN

-600 PKLSKSTVNVKVGQ
+600 PKLSKSTVNVKVGKTVKVK
-614 SAKIKIYG
+614 ALG
-622 KAKGIEFGISGRN
+622 KAKNIALKWTVSN
-635 KNIEVWLY
+635 KNVNTSIA
-643 KMKDATGF
+643 KMISASVLNIKG
-651 EVEGL
+651 V
-656 KKGKATLKVKVNNV
+656 KKGTTTIKVKVNNV
-670 KTLTLKINVK
+670 KTLTLKVNVK

>member
-1 MKKLLSITSLCLAL
+1 MKKLLSITSLCLTL

-34 DTSQNVAE
+34 DKSQNVAE
-42 TKNNTTP
+42 TKNNTEP

-62 KNVESSN
+62 KNVDSSN

-158 NYNLYYNVTQY
+158 NYNLYYNVTHY
-169 YQFLDYNVTMG
+169 YQFLDYNVTIG
-180 DYVFDCFAQQSP
+180 EYIFNCFAQQKP
-192 YDLGLYVVGNG
+192 YDLGLYVVGNS

-208 IDAYN
+208 ADAYK

-267 TTVGNRY
+267 TTVSGNY
-274 NTVIKPNSP
+274 NTVIKPNSD

-310 DLDNVDGDINIFAS
+310 DLDNIDGDINIFAS
-324 ATREKATE
+324 ATREKVTQ

-348 VESSNTTDDAW
+348 VESSNTTDDVW
-359 MNYRTV
+359 LNYKT
-365 ITPKTGYVITNISA
+365 ILTPKEGYAITYVSA
-379 KIHGKDVGKITKKN
+379 TVNGKDVGKITKNN
-393 GTYEI
+393 GIYTIDIEKATGNLTI
-398 FVEYLQGGPL
+398 T
-408 VIKAEAKSVKIDTPK
+408 AEAKNIVTDTPK
-423 EIDKLCPNWILSV
+423 EIQNLSPKTNFTV
-436 ANLGKVGKYDL
+436 ANLGKVGNYNL
-447 YYKISDYYNF
+447 YYNVTQYYQFFENIIKI
-457 SNKNIRMGNYMFNC
+457 GNYEFDC
-471 YQQHTP
+471 FAQQSP
-477 YDLGLYV
+477 YGLGLYV

-496 YNKLNINMD
+496 CNKLNINMD

-554 YKVVNS
+554 YKVTNN

-670 KTLTLKINVK
+670 KTLTLKVNVK

>member
-34 DTSQNVAE
+34 DKSQNANQ
-42 TKNNTTP
+42 TMNNTMGIVNTEP
-49 TTVRMG
+49 T
-55 WEVVYNL
+55 
-62 KNVESSN
+62 K
-69 TTNDAW
+69 
-75 LSYRTTI
+75 
-82 TPKLGYAITKVTATI
+82 
-97 DGKDVGAIT
+97 
-106 SENGIYTINI
+106 
-116 EQVTGK
+116 
-122 LTITAEA
+122 
-129 EPVIVDTPKEIQNL
+129 VDTPKELQELYPN
-143 SPKTNFTVANLGKVG
+143 TNFTVTKLGEVG
-158 NYNLYYNVTQY
+158 EYSLYYNVTHY
-169 YQFLDYNVTMG
+169 YQFLDYNVTIG
-180 DYVFDCFAQQSP
+180 EYIFNCFAQQKP

-227 SNEIHYNFTVGK
+227 SKYINYNFTVGK

-267 TTVGNRY
+267 TTVGNHY

-290 VTVNNKEKEV
+290 VTVNNKEKGV
-300 AKNSDGSYTI
+300 TKNLDGSYTV
-310 DLDNVDGDINIFAS
+310 DLDNIDGDINIFAS
-324 ATREKATE
+324 ATPKKASEPITQDGGHDI
-332 FSTARVG
+332 V
-339 WHVNYNLSN
+339 YNLSN
-348 VESSNTTDDAW
+348 VESSNTTDIT
-359 MNYRTV
+359 YTGYKTTL
-365 ITPKTGYVITNISA
+365 TPKDGYAITYVSA
-379 KIHGKDVGKITKKN
+379 TVNGKDVGTITKEN
-393 GTYEI
+393 GIYTI
-398 FVEYLQGGPL
+398 DVRL
-408 VIKAEAKSVKIDTPK
+408 VMGKLTITAEAKDIVTDTPK
-423 EIDKLCPNWILSV
+423 EIQNISPKTNFTV
-436 ANLGKVGKYDL
+436 ANLGKVGNYNL
-447 YYKISDYYNF
+447 YYNVTQYYQFFENIIKI
-457 SNKNIRMGNYMFNC
+457 GNYEFDC
-471 YQQHTP
+471 FAQQSP
-477 YDLGLYV
+477 YGLGLYV

-496 YNKLNINMD
+496 YDKLNINMD

-554 YKVVNS
+554 YKVTNN